1 MFNHSFHVSAHLSKL
16 HWSCFELLVVYY
28 FLSQLDYFTAK
39 IKFKLFHWKI
49 KETQTQLQ
57 SRHPHTSTQ
66 PHGIVL
72 FILFRSIYFC
82 FVSFLKKKSVTLSN
96 ECCWSGVIFE
106 RLCQSCWK
114 SWLNHINQGNF
125 SPYWPL
131 KQLHNVNKQG
141 LPFHKPSWFLF
152 SENFSSIC
160 WSVFPAE

>member
-16 HWSCFELLVVYY
+16 DWSCFELLVVYY

-39 IKFKLFHWKI
+39 IKFKLFHEKI
-49 KETQTQLQ
+49 KRPRPSPDTHTKPT
-57 SRHPHTSTQ
+57 HPHE
-66 PHGIVL
+66 IVL

-82 FVSFLKKKSVTLSN
+82 FVSFLGKKSVTLSN
-96 ECCWSGVIFE
+96 DCCWSGVIFE

-114 SWLNHINQGNF
+114 SWLNHISQRNF

-131 KQLHNVNKQG
+131 KQLQNVNEQG
-141 LPFHKPSWFLF
+141 LPFHKPSRFLF
-152 SENFSSIC
+152 SETFSSIC